1 MDEELP
7 VKLLS
12 ELLNSRT
19 PELPNKDTP
28 PLLKKKST
36 SKETYKQ

>member
-28 PLLKKKST
+28 LTPE
-36 SKETYKQ
+36 KETNF